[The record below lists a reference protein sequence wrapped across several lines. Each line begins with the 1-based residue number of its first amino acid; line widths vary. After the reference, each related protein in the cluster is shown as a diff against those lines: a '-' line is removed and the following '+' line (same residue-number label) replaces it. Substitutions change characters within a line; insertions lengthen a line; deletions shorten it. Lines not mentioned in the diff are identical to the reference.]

1 MQHAHTEWWKQW
13 KREEITWI
21 REMKPSLFPVLWS
34 YVSVFILTLETFTIF
49 HFTCVLW
56 QATNSGADTCS
67 FDLNKNEP
75 QVSIQVIAEFPNIGV
90 EVSYEDTKL
99 YWNEW
104 RIKSREAGK
113 KSGKKPHRINEIKI
127 QSMW

>member
-56 QATNSGADTCS
+56 QATNSAADTCS

-104 RIKSREAGK
+104 RIKSSEAGK
-113 KSGKKPHRINEIKI
+113 KSGKKPYRINEIKI
-127 QSMW
+127 QSIW